1 MESFADVYKAYADQ
15 VFRYV
20 LSLTGDWDQAE
31 ELTQE
36 TFYRAFLHIGRFRG
50 DSSLYTWLCK
60 IARNL
65 YLDTSK
71 RGSREQRSSQQQR
84 MQQKEENAAPQSRG
98 DFAAGLVNREQ
109 ATALHRVLH
118 RMPEPYKEVFTLRV
132 FGELKFR
139 EIAELFG
146 RTEGWAKITY
156 FRAKRRLIQQME
168 VEE

>member
-1 MESFADVYKAYADQ
+1 M
-15 VFRYV
+15 
-20 LSLTGDWDQAE
+20 TGDWDQAE

-50 DSSLYTWLCK
+50 DSSLYTWLCQ

-65 YLDTSK
+65 YLNASK

-84 MQQKEENAAPQSRG
+84 MQQKEVDAAPQNRG

-156 FRAKRRLIQQME
+156 SRAKRRLIQQME

>member
-1 MESFADVYKAYADQ
+1 
-15 VFRYV
+15 V
-20 LSLTGDWDQAE
+20 LSLTGDRDQAE

-50 DSSLYTWLCK
+50 GSSLYTWLCQ

-65 YLDTSK
+65 YLDAGK
-71 RGSREQRSSQQQR
+71 RGNRERRSSQQQR
-84 MQQKEENAAPQSRG
+84 MQQNEVNAAPQSRG
-98 DFAAGLVNREQ
+98 DFAAGLVKREQ

-156 FRAKRRLIQQME
+156 FRAKKRLAEQME